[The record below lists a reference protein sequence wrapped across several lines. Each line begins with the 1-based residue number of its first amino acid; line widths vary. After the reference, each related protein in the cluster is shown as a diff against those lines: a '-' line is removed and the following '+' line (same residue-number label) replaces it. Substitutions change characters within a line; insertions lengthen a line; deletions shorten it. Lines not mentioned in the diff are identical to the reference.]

1 MKLLLKSILF
11 ISAILLLISFVDLNK
26 DDEQTNKRITS
37 NHKMIFAHRG
47 LPYLPENTWENFEQS
62 KAVGFKSIETDV
74 QMTKDNKLVIFHDK
88 NANRLLGIT
97 KNINELKWSDVKQQN
112 IIYDSK
118 TTSHKI
124 LSLEELLKASSQF
137 DYIYLDMKLTNK
149 SIADSLIV
157 LLNKYQA
164 HENVLIADA
173 NILFLAYIKYQCPK
187 IKTVLEGFNKGK
199 EWTYYFIPESVEP
212 DYWASFFNEVD
223 DKHIEFLNKKNLLAR
238 KIVYGID
245 KKNTQKALEMG
256 LQHLIVDYH
265 PSIQNFLSY

>member
-11 ISAILLLISFVDLNK
+11 ISAILLLISFVDFNK
-26 DDEQTNKRITS
+26 DAEQTNKRTTS

-62 KAVGFKSIETDV
+62 
-74 QMTKDNKLVIFHDK
+74 
-88 NANRLLGIT
+88 
-97 KNINELKWSDVKQQN
+97 KWSDVKQQN